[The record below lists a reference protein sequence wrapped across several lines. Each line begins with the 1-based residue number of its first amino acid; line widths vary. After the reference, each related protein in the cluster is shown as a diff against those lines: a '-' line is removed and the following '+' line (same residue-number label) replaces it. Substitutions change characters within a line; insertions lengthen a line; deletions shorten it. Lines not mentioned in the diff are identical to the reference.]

1 MRNLMKIMI
10 SMSIVAG
17 LAVGTSAQPAK
28 PAPPPPPVKK
38 DEKKAPPPPPPTTP
52 APPAPPAAQPAMP
65 TASAEVAA
73 FVKANTGTWKCTG
86 KTMMPDGTAM
96 DIKATMKTKF
106 ALDKFWAQMSFAE
119 TKKNGYKFEA
129 YRTFDGKKWH
139 SLSVDSMGGSEQT
152 STDGP
157 KDGKLVW
164 SGTSRGMMG
173 DHLVRHTEEAVGT
186 TGKEMKVWG
195 EYSMDKGKTWA
206 KGYDA
211 VCKK

>member
-1 MRNLMKIMI
+1 MRNLMRIAI
-10 SMSIVAG
+10 SMSIIAG
-17 LAVGTSAQPAK
+17 FAGAAVAQPK
-28 PAPPPPPVKK
+28 PAPPTPPTKPTPPTPPV
-38 DEKKAPPPPPPTTP
+38 KAPPPAPPT
-52 APPAPPAAQPAMP
+52 PPTAPAMP
-65 TASAEVAA
+65 TPSAEVAA

-86 KTMMPDGTAM
+86 KTMMPDGTSM

-106 ALDKFWAQMSFAE
+106 ALDKFWANMTFAE

-139 SLSVDSMGGSEQT
+139 SISADNMGGSDMT
-152 STDGP
+152 SSDGP
-157 KDGKLVW
+157 KDGKIVW
-164 SGTSRGMMG
+164 SGSSRSSMG
-173 DHLVRHTEEAVGT
+173 DTLVRHTEEAVGT
-186 TGKEMKVWG
+186 TGKEMKVYG